1 MAMRGTQRQKT
12 PKAGA
17 KDSQVGLQGHRRPSV
32 PLYLE
37 VADLIRRQILEGKL
51 APGEQL
57 ATLATLTEEL
67 HISRVTARLAM
78 NVLESEGL
86 IERTSGRG
94 TFVRPRDKLP
104 YLTLHL
110 EADLPSVFTMV
121 EGELTSLMIKKAQLV
136 DALPGSPESR
146 GPFHRMK
153 RVHSIEKR
161 PYSIIE
167 VFLRD
172 DVYEVAPERFMRDL
186 AAQVLRDLGVPI
198 ASVHQTLRLS
208 SADLEEA
215 ELLRVPVNSPIFK
228 VYRKFIDHDGQ
239 VFLAADIV
247 YRGDFIVLDIEFKD
261 HSGVPKKVVRSQR

>member
-1 MAMRGTQRQKT
+1 M
-12 PKAGA
+12 
-17 KDSQVGLQGHRRPSV
+17 

-37 VADLIRRQILEGKL
+37 VADLIRRQILDGKL
-51 APGEQL
+51 APDQQL
-57 ATLATLTEEL
+57 PTLATLTEQL
-67 HISRVTARLAM
+67 QISRVTARLAM

-94 TFVRPRDKLP
+94 TFVRPSEKLP
-104 YLTLHL
+104 YQVLHL

-121 EGELTSLMIKKAQLV
+121 EGELTSLMLQKAQLV
-136 DALPGSPESR
+136 ETIPGSPESR

-172 DVYEVAPERFMRDL
+172 DVYRLAPERFKHGL
-186 AAQVLRDLGVPI
+186 AAQVLRDLGVPV
-198 ASVHQTLRLS
+198 AGVNQTLRLS

-215 ELLRVPVNSPIFK
+215 QLMKVPVNSPIFK
-228 VYRKFIDHDGQ
+228 VYRKFVDHDGQ

-261 HSGVPKKVVRSQR
+261 NSRGRRKNG